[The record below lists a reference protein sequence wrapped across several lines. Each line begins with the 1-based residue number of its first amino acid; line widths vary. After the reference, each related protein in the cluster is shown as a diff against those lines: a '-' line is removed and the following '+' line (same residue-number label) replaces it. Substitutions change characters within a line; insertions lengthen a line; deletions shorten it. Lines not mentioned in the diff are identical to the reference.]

1 MNDNSTEENLTEPQ
15 EQKIE
20 IDDQD
25 DESCNFA
32 GFDYFIFNEN
42 YIDF

>member
-1 MNDNSTEENLTEPQ
+1 MILNEPEEQ
-15 EQKIE
+15 RIE

-32 GFDYFIFNEN
+32 GFDFFALVE
-42 YIDF
+42 DSKEDVEF